1 MVVGLLFLMKRLFDL
16 TVAAL
21 LLLLLL
27 PILALIG
34 LLVIVSSGRPV
45 FFRQV
50 RVGQWGHD
58 FRIVKFRTM
67 RVRREAELGIFSP
80 GNTVEV
86 TGAGR
91 ILRKT
96 KLDELPQLWNVV
108 RGEMSLV
115 GPRPE
120 VRRWVNAY
128 PERWAKVLCVR
139 PGITDPAS
147 IEFRHEEEILA
158 ASAFPEQ
165 SYCNE
170 ILPRKLDLYENYVTH
185 RTFRG
190 DVTTLFKT
198 VWIVLARP
206 GNTRT

>member
-1 MVVGLLFLMKRLFDL
+1 MKPTFDL
-16 TVAAL
+16 IVSVI

-34 LLVIVSSGRPV
+34 LLVIVSSGWPV

-67 RVRREAELGIFSP
+67 RVRCEAELGSFNP

-86 TGAGR
+86 TRIGR

-108 RGEMSLV
+108 KGEMSLV

-128 PERWAKVLCVR
+128 PERWAIVLCVR
-139 PGITDPAS
+139 PGITDPGS
-147 IEFRHEEEILA
+147 LEFRHEEETLA
-158 ASAFPEQ
+158 ASPFPEQ

-170 ILPRKLDLYENYVTH
+170 ILPRKLDLYENYVMH
-185 RTFRG
+185 RSFRG
-190 DVTTLFKT
+190 DVMTLLKT
-198 VWIVLARP
+198 VWIVVAVSR
-206 GNTRT
+206 GSRH